1 MVFRKIIP
9 MLAVIFLFIGI
20 AVGDT
25 GEWPARPWSE
35 AYVYETAHYTVR
47 TNTSPAAA
55 EDIGALMEE
64 ALGEYRRLTGYY
76 AEDLPRFI
84 INAYATKE
92 EYEAVAKK
100 QGFPADI
107 TNGLYTPVPP
117 AAIHLPYVTDQ
128 GRNPAATLL
137 HEGAHQFI
145 DQVMSFKA
153 PAAARDILP
162 ASQRSLMG
170 VPLWLNEGLATYMEG
185 AITDDGRFEA
195 GRVNGPRLKHL
206 KRLIRADEYH
216 SLHEVMSRRYGQ
228 QFSVED
234 YAVAWGVVY
243 ILDHESDPKGRP
255 DKQGSLQRYLEACR
269 LGFFTDPAEGFSR
282 EFLRGGKL
290 LPNFESLWA
299 AYIARQ
305 SPAFFQRIIAG
316 KGVTI
321 EAWEKNWAKKIR
333 QIKLEASRR

>member
-1 MVFRKIIP
+1 MIP
-9 MLAVIFLFIGI
+9 ALAALFLFIGT
-20 AVGDT
+20 AAGDT
-25 GEWPARPWSE
+25 GKWPARPWSE
-35 AYVYETAHYTVR
+35 AYVHETAHYTIR

-55 EDIGALMEE
+55 EHIGALMEE

-100 QGFPADI
+100 HGFPADT
-107 TNGLYTPVPP
+107 TNGLYTPVQP

-128 GRNPAATLL
+128 GRSPDATLL

-145 DQVMSFKA
+145 DQVMSFNV
-153 PAAARDILP
+153 PAAGR
-162 ASQRSLMG
+162 LMG

-206 KRLIRADEYH
+206 KRLIRADEYP

-243 ILDHESDPKGRP
+243 VLNHESDPKRRQ
-255 DKQGSLQRYLEACR
+255 DKQGSLQLYLETCR
-269 LGFFTDPAEGFSR
+269 LGFFTDPVEGFSS
-282 EFLRGGKL
+282 EFLRNGKL
-290 LPNFESLWA
+290 PPNFERLWA
-299 AYIARQ
+299 AYTARQ
-305 SPAFFQRIIAG
+305 SPIFFQRIIAG
-316 KGVTI
+316 PGVTI
-321 EAWEKNWAKKIR
+321 EAWERDWARKIR
-333 QIKLEASRR
+333 QIKLKASRRISLRKMI